1 MNFAT
6 KNTLALA
13 AGLVMGAVYFVI
25 GESSIPKDSKCDY
38 LTPWTTDAIA
48 WLFGIIVTH
57 YGFKYNQPILL
68 FVGGSVASIH
78 VVQFAVHKTQ
88 LRLLS

>member
-1 MNFAT
+1 MNST
-6 KNTLALA
+6 IKNTIALA

-38 LTPWTTDAIA
+38 LTPWTTDALA
-48 WLFGIIVTH
+48 WIFGMATTY
-57 YGFKYNQPILL
+57 YGFKYNQPMLL
-68 FVGGSVASIH
+68 FMGGSVASIH
-78 VVQFAVHKTQ
+78 VVQFAVHKTR

>member
-1 MNFAT
+1 MNSTT

-13 AGLVMGAVYFVI
+13 AGLVMGAVYFTI

-48 WLFGIIVTH
+48 WLFGIATTH
-57 YGFKYNQPILL
+57 YGFKYKEPILL
-68 FVGGSVASIH
+68 FMGASVASIH
-78 VVQFAVHKTQ
+78 VIQFAVHKVSDRIQ
-88 LRLLS
+88 G